1 MAKRRNLKKEKAQR
15 NQAYA
20 RKFRKRKN
28 TGRFSKNR
36 RYSRPPSDE
45 NQEEDDSDRDLV
57 GDRGASDL

>member
-15 NQAYA
+15 NEAYA

-36 RYSRPPSDE
+36 RYSRPPRSE
-45 NQEEDDSDRDLV
+45 NQEEDIEEERQDM
-57 GDRGASDL
+57 

>member
-15 NQAYA
+15 NEAYA

-36 RYSRPPSDE
+36 RFTRTRKDE
-45 NQEEDDSDRDLV
+45 NQEEGEEV
-57 GDRGASDL
+57 EATAM